1 MASNSG
7 TEKYEILG
15 NYSFYN
21 TILNDPEK
29 PTDSIPDEFFNTFI
43 PNGTPDRL
51 TIIKNCRKLN
61 NYIHR
66 STSEEYHNT
75 NICFE
80 IINYWLNIQVR
91 SESDQINSSLLD
103 KYKEFMENYNKIKS
117 YVSKIYYI
125 NNELFNKKKVLY
137 ELYDNYDN
145 LLAKVDP
152 SNHLY
157 CANLSSI
164 VNNYNNIIG
173 QYPYKDNSNFMQA
186 LRDFRSHFE
195 RQQQEYIKSCGDK
208 IIKFNSFPEQTALRD
223 VTERSQQ
230 NSGDVDGFPIQSSE
244 NIASTFT
251 ITLFGTTLGSFLIL
265 MFFYKITLFGY
276 RLHNKNN
283 NEIIMPN
290 NVGEETYELPV
301 YALEEHESNSR
312 QSTYNV
318 MYQSVENL

>member
-80 IINYWLNIQVR
+80 IINYWLNSQIR
-91 SESDQINSSLLD
+91 SGSDQINSSLLD
-103 KYKEFMENYNKIKS
+103 KYKEFMKNYNKIKS

-137 ELYDNYDN
+137 KLYDEYDN
-145 LLAKVDP
+145 LFNLLEPFNHSKCVHLA
-152 SNHLY
+152 N
-157 CANLSSI
+157 I
-164 VNNYNNIIG
+164 VNNYNNIIT
-173 QYPYKDNSNFMQA
+173 QYPQKDKTNFSQVLTLFKSNLESQA
-186 LRDFRSHFE
+186 DD
-195 RQQQEYIKSCGDK
+195 YIKKCDNKIPKFQSFVDK
-208 IIKFNSFPEQTALRD
+208 SLNAVGE
-223 VTERSQQ
+223 TENSQQ
-230 NSGDVDGFPIQSSE
+230 RTEYFDDFHSPQSE
-244 NIASTFT
+244 NLGSTFS
-251 ITLFGTTLGSFLIL
+251 ITFFGTSVGVFLTLMLFH
-265 MFFYKITLFGY
+265 KITLFGY
-276 RLHNKNN
+276 KLRNKKNN
-283 NEIIMPN
+283 IIMSDN
-290 NVGEETYELPV
+290 LGEETYELPV
-301 YALEEHESNSR
+301 YTLEEHDNNSR
-312 QSTYNV
+312 ESTYNLT
-318 MYQSVENL
+318 YQSVEN